1 MNKNIQYKK
10 LTDICEIITGEW
22 GTEITENSQNIVSVI
37 RTTNFLNNGKID
49 IQNKELIKREID
61 KKKIEQK
68 QLKRGD
74 IIIEKSG
81 GSPNQ
86 PVGRVVFFDL
96 NSNEVFLCNN
106 FTSILRVKEDINSK
120 YIFYFLRNN
129 YKKNKVVKY
138 QNKTTGIINL
148 KLQNYLNE
156 SCIFL
161 PELKI
166 QNKIVN
172 ILDNLENIIEKNQN
186 YLTHLGV
193 LIKSL
198 FTTMFGDI
206 KTNDKNWEIKKFH
219 EIISILTDYHAN
231 GSYKILKD
239 NVELL
244 DFKEYALM
252 IRTTDLENNNFIQG
266 VKYINEKAYNFL
278 KKTKIFGGELII
290 NKIGS
295 AGNVY
300 LMPYLNIPV
309 SLGMNQFM
317 IRLKKDYSNI
327 FYYKLLTTEYY
338 TNVIKSNV
346 QGAVTKTITKEAI
359 KNIDIIIPPIE
370 LQNKFAERIEKIEK
384 LKFTIMTI
392 ILKAYETLKKKGVEK
407 N

>member
-1 MNKNIQYKK
+1 MNKNTQRKK

-96 NSNEVFLCNN
+96 NSNEAFLCNN

-148 KLQNYLNE
+148 KLLNYLNE

-193 LIKSL
+193 LTKSL
-198 FTTMFGDI
+198 FTKFNKNGVEKQLNDVADIIMGQSPLSQSYNKDKKGLPFYQGKTEFSDIYIKEATVYCNSPIKVVEENDILMSVRAPVGDVNIATQKSCIGRGLASI
-206 KTNDKNWEIKKFH
+206 KPQKIDYLYLFYLLKEQKSKIEKIGVGSTFKAINKNNISTLK
-219 EIISILTDYHAN
+219 ISIVE
-231 GSYKILKD
+231 KD
-239 NVELL
+239 
-244 DFKEYALM
+244 K
-252 IRTTDLENNNFIQG
+252 Q
-266 VKYINEKAYNFL
+266 
-278 KKTKIFGGELII
+278 
-290 NKIGS
+290 NKIR
-295 AGNVY
+295 NY
-300 LMPYLNIPV
+300 L
-309 SLGMNQFM
+309 SF
-317 IRLKKDYSNI
+317 
-327 FYYKLLTTEYY
+327 
-338 TNVIKSNV
+338 
-346 QGAVTKTITKEAI
+346 
-359 KNIDIIIPPIE
+359 
-370 LQNKFAERIEKIEK
+370 IEK
-384 LKFTIMTI
+384 LKFTIITI
-392 ILKAYETLKKKGVEK
+392 ILKAYETMKKKGVEK
-407 N
+407 D

>member
-129 YKKNKVVKY
+129 YKINKVVKY

-193 LIKSL
+193 LTKSL
-198 FTTMFGDI
+198 FTKYSIGEKESIANLCYIKARIGWQGLTKKEYLSNGEYYLITGVDFKNEKIDFKNCFYVTKERYNQDENIKVKINDILLTKDGTIGKVAIVDKLEKPATLNSGVFVLRPKVNNLNVTYLMHSLISEDFKKFIDDI
-206 KTNDKNWEIKKFH
+206 KIGATVPHLNQAA
-219 EIISILTDYHAN
+219 L
-231 GSYKILKD
+231 LK
-239 NVELL
+239 
-244 DFKEYALM
+244 
-252 IRTTDLENNNFIQG
+252 
-266 VKYINEKAYNFL
+266 
-278 KKTKIFGGELII
+278 
-290 NKIGS
+290 
-295 AGNVY
+295 
-300 LMPYLNIPV
+300 
-309 SLGMNQFM
+309 
-317 IRLKKDYSNI
+317 
-327 FYYKLLTTEYY
+327 YKLIL
-338 TNVIKSNV
+338 
-346 QGAVTKTITKEAI
+346 
-359 KNIDIIIPPIE
+359 PPIE
-370 LQNKFAERIEKIEK
+370 LQNKFAERVEKIEK
-384 LKFTIMTI
+384 LKFEI
-392 ILKAYETLKKKGVEK
+392 EK
-407 N
+407 SIEIAQNLYDSLISKYFDN